1 MSGRS
6 ILRMILC
13 VLMCLSAGWIGSMAT
28 RNAIPHW
35 YAGLNRPAL
44 SPPNWVFGV
53 VWPILYVMMGIAG
66 AMVLSYGINR
76 KDVRM
81 AAVAFG
87 IQLALN
93 AAWSLIFF
101 GLHRIDL
108 ALIELVLLWL
118 AIIATIRL
126 FFRVSKS
133 ATVMMVPY
141 LLWVTFAIGLN
152 AGFLILNP

>member
-1 MSGRS
+1 
-6 ILRMILC
+6 
-13 VLMCLSAGWIGSMAT
+13 
-28 RNAIPHW
+28 
-35 YAGLNRPAL
+35 
-44 SPPNWVFGV
+44 
-53 VWPILYVMMGIAG
+53 
-66 AMVLSYGINR
+66 
-76 KDVRM
+76 M